1 MRQLN
6 WHSPPLVISLL
17 LAVGG
22 GSGCGGGSAA
32 GTADGGAAGR
42 ADTGN
47 QGGPAGQDGGDRSG
61 AAGAGGGAGEAGKR
75 GMNPDGAA
83 GTGPGG
89 AAGANPGGA
98 AGTGPGGAAG
108 AGPGGA
114 AGTGAGAAGA
124 GTAGVGGAVNPRC
137 QGASRGD
144 LQLGTAKDDQVL
156 GMTVDADDNLIVSGY
171 EQGIVGVTNIE
182 PDGDA
187 RAAVFKIGPDGT
199 TIWKTILDTSGT
211 DTAEDVAVDRAT
223 GNLVVVGRTSGAFP
237 TFTNQGQFDLFVAL
251 LAPSGQL
258 ETLLQAGNE
267 RPQHPARLSLGP
279 GGKVLVAGW
288 DDTYIPSNYVAA
300 NEDGFVAAFSIATGA
315 GAGQT
320 ITQTAMQYAFPSSMT
335 GPFSFATG
343 VAAEQ
348 DGSGAGYVTTLVASS
363 RSPENGISV
372 SKLDAQQALV
382 WDQVLSPDSFDAVN
396 AVALSP
402 TGDLFVTGGTFHT
415 LGAQAFGQ
423 EDAFLM
429 KLDRATGAPV
439 WIAQAGGPDSDYPTA
454 LAFDAAGN
462 IYVAGITLGSVIAG
476 VPNQGSSDLFA
487 MKFSPAGALVSV
499 WQRGTPDDDE
509 LTSVAVDSC
518 GRVFVG
524 GYTRGALVNGQANLG
539 GEDMFILDA
548 AL

>member
-1 MRQLN
+1 M
-6 WHSPPLVISLL
+6 S
-17 LAVGG
+17 
-22 GSGCGGGSAA
+22 
-32 GTADGGAAGR
+32 
-42 ADTGN
+42 
-47 QGGPAGQDGGDRSG
+47 SG
-61 AAGAGGGAGEAGKR
+61 AAGGTGGTSSGGTGGAGGAG
-75 GMNPDGAA
+75 
-83 GTGPGG
+83 GTSSGGNGRAGG
-89 AAGANPGGA
+89 AG
-98 AGTGPGGAAG
+98 
-108 AGPGGA
+108 
-114 AGTGAGAAGA
+114 GA
-124 GTAGVGGAVNPRC
+124 GTAGVGGAANPRC
-137 QGASRGD
+137 QGPSRGD
-144 LQLGTAKDDQVL
+144 LQLGTAEDDQIL
-156 GMTVDADDNLIVSGY
+156 GMTVDGDDNLVVSGY

-187 RAAVFKIGPDGT
+187 RAVVLKIGPVGT
-199 TIWKTILDTSGT
+199 MLWKTILDTPGT
-211 DTAEDVAVDRAT
+211 DTAEDVALDRAT

-251 LAPSGQL
+251 LAPNGQV

-279 GGKVLVAGW
+279 GGQTLVAGW
-288 DDTYIPSNYVAA
+288 DDTYIPTNYVAA
-300 NEDGFVAAFSIATGA
+300 NEDGFVAAFTIATDTGA
-315 GAGQT
+315 EHA
-320 ITQTAMQYAFPSSMT
+320 ITQTAMQYTFPSSMT
-335 GPFSFATG
+335 GPFSLATG

-382 WDQVLSPDSFDAVN
+382 WNQVLSPDSFDAVT
-396 AVALSP
+396 AVGLSP
-402 TGDLFVTGGTFHT
+402 SGDLFVTGGTLHT

-423 EDAFLM
+423 EDAFVM
-429 KLDRATGAPV
+429 KIDRATGAPL
-439 WIAQAGGPDSDYPTA
+439 WTAQAGGPDSDYPTA

-476 VPNQGSSDLFA
+476 VPNQGSADLFA

-499 WQRGTPDDDE
+499 WQRGTSDDDE
-509 LTSVAVDSC
+509 LTSLAVDSC

-539 GEDMFILDA
+539 GEDMFILNA